1 MRYLAYFLVLANLGY
16 FTWYQFFPSQKPVE
30 LAPSSARPGAS
41 QLVLLSEKAVVD
53 PPVTAPQAEEVKD
66 VAPVVEQLA
75 AATVPKKASDERESA
90 FEGPGGTA
98 TQSVEDEPERLSVAS
113 VTPERAC
120 HSVGPLSDSSDTS
133 LISKKLSQHGFRIAM
148 RSDKLREPAG
158 YWVYMP
164 AMPPAKARR
173 IVADLDAQG
182 MKDYFIGRK
191 SHISLG
197 IFSTEDKARKRQQRV
212 KQLGY
217 DAELGQRYRSR
228 AVYWLDVE
236 ERELTLPSSEI
247 WDEVRKLH
255 PDIRIEPLNCADLGR

>member
-1 MRYLAYFLVLANLGY
+1 VLANLGY
-16 FTWYQFFPSQKPVE
+16 FTWYQFSPVQKPAEVV
-30 LAPSSARPGAS
+30 PSSVPPGANR
-41 QLVLLSEKAVVD
+41 LVLLAEKAVSE
-53 PPVTAPQAEEVKD
+53 PPVRAPQVEEVKD
-66 VAPVVEQLA
+66 VAQVVEQLA
-75 AATVPKKASDERESA
+75 AATVQKKATDERESA
-90 FEGPGGTA
+90 FESSGGAA
-98 TQSVEDEPERLSVAS
+98 TRSEEGESERVSVAS
-113 VTPERAC
+113 VIAERVC
-120 HSVGPLSDSSDTS
+120 HSVGPLSDSADTS
-133 LISKKLSQHGFRIAM
+133 LISKQLSQHGFQIAM

-164 AMPPAKARR
+164 AMPAAKARR

-197 IFSTEDKARKRQQRV
+197 IFSTEEKARKRQQRV

-217 DAELGQRYRSR
+217 DAELGQRYRSS

-236 ERELTLPSSEI
+236 ERELNLPVSQV